1 MADIQ
6 TTIAT
11 SSPAA
16 ELPENTPLTLAEELT
31 ALRFKVSSLSKLA
44 LDLTRLCIEINDD
57 VPHIVKSHV
66 DAAVAKAAPKFY
78 HSAAPA
84 PDELE
89 ALFPPGYGDSITWYV
104 VCVGRRPSLY
114 ASFADADDQV
124 RGVPKQ
130 SCKKKDSRQEALLY
144 YRAQY
149 DLGECERVSG
159 ARPALHVD
167 VEVVTAGP

>member
-6 TTIAT
+6 TTLAA

-16 ELPENTPLTLAEELT
+16 EPSENTPLTPAEELT

-89 ALFPPGYGDSITWYV
+89 ALFPPGYGDSIAWYV
-104 VCVGRRPSLY
+104 VCVGRRPGLY
-114 ASFADADDQV
+114 ASFPWRSQA
-124 RGVPKQ
+124 VPQ
-130 SCKKKDSRQEALLY
+130 KKDSRQEALLY

-149 DLGECERVSG
+149 DLGECERVSE

-167 VEVVTAGP
+167 VEVVTADLS